1 MDKKS
6 YKVCDQCDHDMS
18 NKLFL
23 EKLKSDVRQRG
34 DMEQEAIEQIE
45 IYNTKINNMDELL
58 KNKKETWQNN
68 EQQMQSQVQSI
79 V

>member
-23 EKLKSDVRQRG
+23 EKLKSDVRQRD
-34 DMEQEAIEQIE
+34 DMELEAKEQIKS
-45 IYNTKINNMDELL
+45 YNTKIHNMD
-58 KNKKETWQNN
+58 
-68 EQQMQSQVQSI
+68 
-79 V
+79 